1 MGGCRYCTPGAE
13 GPIDKWIACDA
24 CQEWF
29 HWHCL
34 KLDNVD
40 QIETYHCPEC
50 VLKHGP
56 TTCEYLQ
63 EKNLLVH
70 NYPTKA
76 HKYSLDKPHQKQR
89 KSSRSQARL
98 NYADLNEGNA
108 AGDERIWGKL
118 LAVKSFKRD
127 KFKRYTAKQVNM
139 DLLRKTGLRE
149 PFVVEQNEPEL
160 DMRMPKSDITVY
172 DIARLVGGDDHP
184 VEVIDVAS
192 QSESPGWTMGRW
204 AEYFHSKERDRI
216 RNVISLE
223 ISGSDL
229 ADQITRPKI
238 VRDMDWIDLMWPVE
252 KHPEEF
258 PKVQLYCLMGTK
270 DSYTDFHI
278 DFGGS
283 SVFYHILSGAKT
295 FYFIEPTPKN
305 LKKYQKW
312 SSTSEQSTTF
322 LGDEVKECYQVK
334 LTAGNTMIIPAGWI
348 HAVYTPEDA
357 IVIGGNFL
365 QSFNIGTQLTV
376 YAIEQVTNVPLKFR
390 FPYYKRL
397 NWYALAKF
405 DTWLQHEE
413 TAKKLSYFELES
425 IALLATFLHK
435 DIKQNDE
442 GEAIQ
447 KEGSVANADRKQLEI
462 PDTIKDPIG
471 LTKRVLKLVTTI
483 IKEMSRQEKE
493 QQKEQ
498 PPRKLVIRMKAP
510 TPKPVVMPAKKQDE
524 EEDDVYFHDEEE
536 DDLEEDYKLDA
547 DDDEFNVED
556 EDYDEE
562 DTMPITD
569 NTNNSN
575 TKIKKPFQRKANKK
589 KTQIAHKQQET
600 NDNSSSDDDSM
611 GTSRSKSMDSISGL
625 FSNRKRSLS
634 NSGKSSQKSTKQRIL
649 DRVSRRH

>member
-1 MGGCRYCTPGAE
+1 MDSCRYCTPGAE
-13 GPIDKWIACDA
+13 ASIIKWVACDA

-29 HWHCL
+29 HCHCL

-40 QIETYHCPEC
+40 RIETYHCPEC
-50 VLKHGP
+50 VPKHGP
-56 TTCEYLQ
+56 TTY
-63 EKNLLVH
+63 
-70 NYPTKA
+70 
-76 HKYSLDKPHQKQR
+76 KPHQQQR

-127 KFKRYTAKQVNM
+127 KFKRYTANQVNM

-160 DMRMPKSDITVY
+160 DMRMPKNDITVY

-229 ADQITRPKI
+229 AEQVTRPKI
-238 VRDMDWIDLMWPVE
+238 VRDMDWIDLMWPKE

-295 FYFIEPTPKN
+295 FYFIEPTAKN

-312 SSTSEQSTTF
+312 SSSSEQSTTF

-334 LTAGNTMIIPAGWI
+334 LTAGNTM
-348 HAVYTPEDA
+348 
-357 IVIGGNFL
+357 
-365 QSFNIGTQLTV
+365 
-376 YAIEQVTNVPLKFR
+376 
-390 FPYYKRL
+390 
-397 NWYALAKF
+397 
-405 DTWLQHEE
+405 
-413 TAKKLSYFELES
+413 
-425 IALLATFLHK
+425 
-435 DIKQNDE
+435 
-442 GEAIQ
+442 
-447 KEGSVANADRKQLEI
+447 
-462 PDTIKDPIG
+462 
-471 LTKRVLKLVTTI
+471 
-483 IKEMSRQEKE
+483 
-493 QQKEQ
+493 
-498 PPRKLVIRMKAP
+498 
-510 TPKPVVMPAKKQDE
+510 
-524 EEDDVYFHDEEE
+524 
-536 DDLEEDYKLDA
+536 
-547 DDDEFNVED
+547 
-556 EDYDEE
+556 
-562 DTMPITD
+562 
-569 NTNNSN
+569 
-575 TKIKKPFQRKANKK
+575 
-589 KTQIAHKQQET
+589 
-600 NDNSSSDDDSM
+600 
-611 GTSRSKSMDSISGL
+611 
-625 FSNRKRSLS
+625 
-634 NSGKSSQKSTKQRIL
+634 
-649 DRVSRRH
+649 

>member
-1 MGGCRYCTPGAE
+1 MGGCRYCTPGTR
-13 GPIDKWIACDA
+13 GPNDKWIACDA

-56 TTCEYLQ
+56 TTY
-63 EKNLLVH
+63 
-70 NYPTKA
+70 
-76 HKYSLDKPHQKQR
+76 KPHQKQR

-127 KFKRYTAKQVNM
+127 KFKRYTAKQINM

-160 DMRMPKSDITVY
+160 DMRMPKNDITVY

-223 ISGSDL
+223 ISGTEL

-238 VRDMDWIDLMWPVE
+238 VRDLDWIDLMWPVE

-295 FYFIEPTPKN
+295 FYFIEPTSKN

-376 YAIEQVTNVPLKFR
+376 YAIEQVTDVPLKFR
-390 FPYYKRL
+390 FPFYKRL

-405 DTWLQHEE
+405 DTWLQDEE
-413 TAKKLSYFELES
+413 TANKLSYYELES
-425 IALLATFLHK
+425 MALLAAFLHK
-435 DIKQNDE
+435 DIKQDDD
-442 GEAIQ
+442 GVAI
-447 KEGSVANADRKQLEI
+447 KKGGSIPNADRKQLEI
-462 PDTIKDPIG
+462 PDTVKDPIG
-471 LTKRVLKLVTTI
+471 LTKRVLDLVKEI
-483 IKEMSRQEKE
+483 INKESKQEKE

-498 PPRKLVIRMKAP
+498 PPKKLVIRMKPP
-510 TPKPVVMPAKKQDE
+510 TPKAADLPKVKQQEEEGDVYLQEEDE
-524 EEDDVYFHDEEE
+524 E
-536 DDLEEDYKLDA
+536 DLEEDYTLDA

-556 EDYDEE
+556 EDYEEE
-562 DTMPITD
+562 DTIPGTD
-569 NTNNSN
+569 NSHTSN
-575 TKIKKPFQRKANKK
+575 TKTRKPVQRKTHKK
-589 KTQIAHKQQET
+589 KTQIAHKQHET
-600 NDNSSSDDDSM
+600 NDSSSSDDDSM
-611 GTSRSKSMDSISGL
+611 GTSRSKSMGGISGL
-625 FSNRKRSLS
+625 FSSRKRSLS
-634 NSGKSSQKSTKQRIL
+634 SNAKSSQKSTKQRIL
-649 DRVSRRH
+649 DRVSKRH

>member
-1 MGGCRYCTPGAE
+1 MGGCRYCTPDAQ

-50 VLKHGP
+50 VPKHGP
-56 TTCEYLQ
+56 TTY
-63 EKNLLVH
+63 
-70 NYPTKA
+70 
-76 HKYSLDKPHQKQR
+76 KPHQQQR

-118 LAVKSFKRD
+118 LAVKSFKKD
-127 KFKRYTAKQVNM
+127 KFKRYTADQVNM

-149 PFVVEQNEPEL
+149 PFVVEQNEPGL
-160 DMRMPKSDITVY
+160 DMRMPKNDITVY

-229 ADQITRPKI
+229 AEQVTRPRI
-238 VRDMDWIDLMWPVE
+238 VRDLDWIDLMWPKE

-283 SVFYHILSGAKT
+283 SVFYHVLSGAKT
-295 FYFIEPTPKN
+295 FYFIEPTAKN
-305 LKKYQKW
+305 LRKYQKW

-365 QSFNIGTQLTV
+365 QSFNIGTQLAV
-376 YAIEQVTNVPLKFR
+376 YAIEQVTDVPLKFR

-405 DTWLQHEE
+405 DTWLQDEE
-413 TAKKLSYFELES
+413 TASKLSYFELES
-425 IALLATFLHK
+425 MALLATFLHK

-442 GEAIQ
+442 NVVAIK
-447 KEGSVANADRKQLEI
+447 KEGSIANADRKQLDI
-462 PDTIKDPIG
+462 PDTIKNPID
-471 LTKRVLKLVTTI
+471 LTKRVLSLVTKI
-483 IKEMSRQEKE
+483 IKEMSKQEKE
-493 QQKEQ
+493 QQEKEQ
-498 PPRKLVIRMKAP
+498 PPKKLAP
-510 TPKPVVMPAKKQDE
+510 TPKPVVPPKQE
-524 EEDDVYFHDEEE
+524 QEEDDVYLQEDEE
-536 DDLEEDYKLDA
+536 DFEEDYKLDA
-547 DDDEFNVED
+547 DDEEFNVED
-556 EDYDEE
+556 EDFDEE
-562 DTMPITD
+562 DTIPISD
-569 NTNNSN
+569 NSHISN
-575 TKIKKPFQRKANKK
+575 TRIRKPVQRKASKK
-589 KTQIAHKQQET
+589 KIQIAHKQHEA
-600 NDNSSSDDDSM
+600 NDSSSSDDDSM
-611 GTSRSKSMDSISGL
+611 GTSRSKSMGGISGL

-634 NSGKSSQKSTKQRIL
+634 NSAKSSQKSTKQRIL
-649 DRVSRRH
+649 DRVSKRH